1 MKYQLNEIVQGT
13 VTAIKNFGAF
23 IELPD
28 GSIGLVHISEVSD
41 DYVRNI
47 SHYISIGQ
55 KVKVMIIG
63 FKDSKISLSIR
74 KANPENKLKNIS
86 GGIGT
91 NQDFERMMKNYLR
104 NSSDVIKDL
113 EGRADRY

>member
-28 GSIGLVHISEVSD
+28 GSTGLVHISEVSD
-41 DYVRNI
+41 DYVKNI

-74 KANPENKLKNIS
+74 RANPENKLKNIS
-86 GGIGT
+86 GGT
-91 NQDFERMMKNYLR
+91 NQNFERMMKNYLR

>member
-23 IELPD
+23 VELPD

-41 DYVRNI
+41 DYVKNI
-47 SHYISIGQ
+47 SHYLSVGQ

-63 FKDSKISLSIR
+63 YKDSKISLSI
-74 KANPENKLKNIS
+74 KQANPEDKLEKVS
-86 GGIGT
+86 GGA
-91 NQDFERMMKNYLR
+91 NQNFERMMKNYLR
-104 NSSDVIKDL
+104 NTSDVMRDL
-113 EGRADRY
+113 EKRADRY